1 MTILFIQIMVW
12 IIVTIMLSRI
22 FYIFGITLYTYY
34 LTDKRL
40 KGFPGYRYPNIFGH
54 GPVTSAKSRLVPYP
68 TPNAMVSGCIYDVHK
83 KLLRIQLKVPES
95 VYWSITFF
103 ARNQD
108 CYFTLNDIN
117 AKQKYG
123 QEVEIILKKRAKSYT
138 SKKNEIVVSAP
149 RFSKRGLILIR
160 IIMMDPSD
168 KEEINRIAQIQK
180 MVTTEVEI
188 YKNKY

>member
-1 MTILFIQIMVW
+1 MTALFIQIMLW
-12 IIVTIMLSRI
+12 IIITLILSRLL
-22 FYIFGITLYTYY
+22 YILGITLYTYY

-40 KGFPGYRYPNIFGH
+40 KGFPNYRVPNIFLH

-68 TPNAMVSGCIYDVHK
+68 TPHAMVSSCIYDVHK
-83 KLLRIQLKVPES
+83 KLLRIQAKVPEG

-108 CYFTLNDIN
+108 CYFTLNDVR

-123 QEVEIILKKRAKSYT
+123 QEVEIILKKRGKSYA
-138 SKKNEIVVSAP
+138 SKKNEIIVSVP
-149 RFSKRGLILIR
+149 RFSKKGLILIR

-168 KEEINRIAQIQK
+168 KKERRRIAKIQK
-180 MVTTEVEI
+180 MVTIEDI
-188 YKNKY
+188 

>member
-1 MTILFIQIMVW
+1 MIALFIQIMVW
-12 IIVTIMLSRI
+12 IIITLFLSRLL
-22 FYIFGITLYTYY
+22 YILGITLYTYY

-40 KGFPGYRYPNIFGH
+40 KGFPSYRVPNIFLH

-68 TPNAMVSGCIYDVHK
+68 TPHAMVSACIYDVHK
-83 KLLRIQLKVPES
+83 KILRIQVKVPEG

-108 CYFTLNDIN
+108 CYFTLNDLE

-123 QEVEIILKKRAKSYT
+123 QEVEIILKRRVKSYT

-168 KEEINRIAQIQK
+168 KEEINRIVQIQK
-180 MVTTEVEI
+180 MVTTEGI
-188 YKNKY
+188 